1 MQSVAK
7 LVTGR
12 LARLAD
18 DLSEHMEGAPL
29 TKEEREAIS
38 EAERLAELY
47 ADVVPETTTV
57 SGNNLFRVTVI
68 QSEKNA

>member
-12 LARLAD
+12 LARLSD

-29 TKEEREAIS
+29 TKEGREAIS

-68 QSEKNA
+68 QREKNA